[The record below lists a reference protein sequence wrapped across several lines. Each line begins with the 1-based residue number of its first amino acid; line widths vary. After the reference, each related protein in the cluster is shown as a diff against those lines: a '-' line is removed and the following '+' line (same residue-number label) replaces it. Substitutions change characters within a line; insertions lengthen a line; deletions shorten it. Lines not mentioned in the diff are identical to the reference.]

1 MISNA
6 SIWDVGTRELQVTV
20 TATFDMAAN
29 DNWRLACVLTEDGVT
44 GSSAD
49 GYDQAN
55 AYAGGG
61 YGEMG
66 GYELLPSPVPAS
78 QMVYDHVARDIA
90 PDWNGE
96 PTSFPPTVNVGESH
110 SVTFTFTLPA
120 EWDENNIHVIGMLLN
135 PNGGIDNAG
144 KSTVFSNTG
153 ISPLDPKSTFRMYP
167 NPANTVAFIE
177 ADFDSNSEVQIKLI
191 DMTGKEVG
199 SNDYG
204 VVTAGSKLP
213 INTSSLEAGVYL
225 VKLTVNN
232 VEMTQRLIV
241 E

>member
-6 SIWDVGTRELQVTV
+6 SVWNSGTRELQVTV
-20 TATFDMAAN
+20 SATFDMAAN
-29 DNWRLACVLTEDGVT
+29 NNYRLACVLTEDGVT
-44 GSSAD
+44 GTGS

-61 YGEMG
+61 NGEMG
-66 GYELLPSPVPAS
+66 GYELLPSPVPAA

-90 PDWNGE
+90 PDWDGD
-96 PTSFPPTVNVGESH
+96 PASFPAVVNVGETH
-110 SVTFTFTLPA
+110 SVTFTFQLPV
-120 EWDENNIHVIGMLLN
+120 EWDENNIHVIGMLLD

-153 ISPLDPKSTFRMYP
+153 VNELDNNPTFRMYP

-177 ADFDSNSEVQIKLI
+177 ANFDNNSEVQIKLV
-191 DMTGKEVG
+191 DMAGKEVA
-199 SNDYG
+199 SRDYG

-213 INTSSLEAGVYL
+213 INTSSLETGVYL
-225 VKLTVNN
+225 VEVSINN
-232 VEMTQRLIV
+232 VVMTQRLVV